1 MSANWPAWMDADDV
15 DLDLGLIEV
24 RDNPDEHWTMR
35 ALAGHSVGMPVEA
48 GYRAALDLQ
57 RAVGLLANGVET
69 GKKELTKILGADR
82 IDYQR
87 ALFYA
92 LAGRGPI
99 AMVTDLNRLVY
110 LMRARQSVA
119 GWAKAKGLIT
129 TRQNSPYCG
138 YDGPEVSPG
147 QYCANFDLKDAWDGL
162 VGSSLS

>member
-1 MSANWPAWMDADDV
+1 MPANWLAWMEANDV

-35 ALAGHSVGMPVEA
+35 ALAGHSVGMPVGE
-48 GYRAALDLQ
+48 GYRAVHELQ
-57 RAVGLLANGVET
+57 WAVGLLANGAER
-69 GKKELTKILGADR
+69 GREELTKILGADR

-99 AMVTDLNRLVY
+99 AMVIDLNRLLH

-119 GWAKAKGLIT
+119 RWARSKRLKT
-129 TRQNSPYCG
+129 TLQNSPYCH
-138 YDGPEVSPG
+138 YDGPEVPPG
-147 QYCANFDLKDAWDGL
+147 EYSANFDLKDAWEGL
-162 VGSSLS
+162 VGSSQN